1 MPPEPAAAWDGL
13 RSAAQLLLPA
23 EQLAAMID
31 TPEAGKV
38 AEKLARVVV
47 DPLVAVPNAHMGDNT
62 TWNGHAHWLAADRH
76 TGSTSF

>member
-1 MPPEPAAAWDGL
+1 
-13 RSAAQLLLPA
+13 
-23 EQLAAMID
+23 MID

-47 DPLVAVPNAHMGDNT
+47 DTLVAVPNAHMGDNT